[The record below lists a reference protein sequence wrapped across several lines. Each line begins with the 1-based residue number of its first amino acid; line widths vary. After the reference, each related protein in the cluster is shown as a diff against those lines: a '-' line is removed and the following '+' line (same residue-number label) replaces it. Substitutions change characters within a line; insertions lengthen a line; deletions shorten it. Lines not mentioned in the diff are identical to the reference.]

1 LEASQE
7 KIAFLKKAEEKSF
20 DKEHR
25 KTLNFNISRYDNAV
39 EKGLSIYSNLELARS
54 RAGHIKYK
62 VINELDKYL
71 IEFED
76 NFLKNG
82 GKIIWAQTAAE
93 AIKEI
98 NQKPL
103 KKLIKL

>member
-1 LEASQE
+1 MKVSAENKLFLSASE
-7 KIAFLKKAEEKSF
+7 KVGF

-25 KTLNFNISRYDNAV
+25 KKIQFNISKYDAAV
-39 EKGLSIYSNLELARS
+39 KEGKKLYRNLELARD

-76 NFLKNG
+76 HFLKNG
-82 GKIIWAQTAAE
+82 GKIIWARDAR
-93 AIKEI
+93 
-98 NQKPL
+98 
-103 KKLIKL
+103 KL